1 MSAETRL
8 WQYRRGEARIF
19 ESRKEIPDGEGWQD
33 LPVKEAQNGTS
44 TDNPSQQA
52 RVAADE
58 SANASGVEGAKGD
71 GAGKTGENQDGKVLD
86 ARLASMAAKL
96 DARTVAA
103 NAAMARA
110 SRK

>member
-71 GAGKTGENQDGKVLD
+71 GARQNRRKSRRQSARRQTGEHGCQ
-86 ARLASMAAKL
+86 A
-96 DARTVAA
+96 
-103 NAAMARA
+103 
-110 SRK
+110 